1 MESIEKDETVQKLR
15 ANVKLLK
22 DKVKQKTENS
32 DLINIYE
39 QQLNEKDELIE
50 VKNLINNFLIVFIYN
65 FVKKKNKKE
74 LNGKLGRLNDTLV
87 DKVETKDEEIY
98 VSYFKNPL
106 FNPSKIKNYYD
117 KFCKIKK
124 DIQTK
129 FGR

>member
-1 MESIEKDETVQKLR
+1 MLYLFTIS
-15 ANVKLLK
+15 
-22 DKVKQKTENS
+22 
-32 DLINIYE
+32 LI
-39 QQLNEKDELIE
+39 
-50 VKNLINNFLIVFIYN
+50 
-65 FVKKKNKKE
+65 KNKKE

>member
-65 FVKKKNKKE
+65 FVNKK
-74 LNGKLGRLNDTLV
+74 
-87 DKVETKDEEIY
+87 
-98 VSYFKNPL
+98 
-106 FNPSKIKNYYD
+106 
-117 KFCKIKK
+117 
-124 DIQTK
+124 
-129 FGR
+129 

>member
-50 VKNLINNFLIVFIYN
+50 VKNLINNFLIVLFIYN
-65 FVKKKNKKE
+65 FVNKK
-74 LNGKLGRLNDTLV
+74 
-87 DKVETKDEEIY
+87 
-98 VSYFKNPL
+98 
-106 FNPSKIKNYYD
+106 
-117 KFCKIKK
+117 
-124 DIQTK
+124 
-129 FGR
+129 

>member
-50 VKNLINNFLIVFIYN
+50 VTNLINNFLIALFIYN
-65 FVKKKNKKE
+65 FVNKK
-74 LNGKLGRLNDTLV
+74 
-87 DKVETKDEEIY
+87 
-98 VSYFKNPL
+98 
-106 FNPSKIKNYYD
+106 
-117 KFCKIKK
+117 
-124 DIQTK
+124 
-129 FGR
+129 

>member
-1 MESIEKDETVQKLR
+1 
-15 ANVKLLK
+15 LL
-22 DKVKQKTENS
+22 
-32 DLINIYE
+32 I
-39 QQLNEKDELIE
+39 
-50 VKNLINNFLIVFIYN
+50 
-65 FVKKKNKKE
+65 KNKKE

-98 VSYFKNPL
+98 VNIFK
-106 FNPSKIKNYYD
+106 NPSKIKNYYD